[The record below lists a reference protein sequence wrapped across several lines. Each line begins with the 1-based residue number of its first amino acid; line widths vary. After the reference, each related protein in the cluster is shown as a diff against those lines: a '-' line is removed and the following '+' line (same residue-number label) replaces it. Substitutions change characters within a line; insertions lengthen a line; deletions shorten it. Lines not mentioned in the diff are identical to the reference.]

1 MQLSAYIDPDEEPLP
16 VQAFPEPYI
25 DKVTKQQPQNKKN
38 NSQHLLCQ
46 TKWTKCKQ
54 NKGMD
59 NFNFKKKSKWN
70 RLCLVYWCWPVLF
83 LMQ

>member
-1 MQLSAYIDPDEEPLP
+1 MVTWSNCIQSETVDTGQLASLMQLSAYIDPDEEPLP

-46 TKWTKCKQ
+46 TK
-54 NKGMD
+54 
-59 NFNFKKKSKWN
+59 
-70 RLCLVYWCWPVLF
+70 
-83 LMQ
+83 